1 MRKKYQSA
9 HIKTGRNETGG
20 MGSGGKREIRAV
32 RVGERQRI

>member
-20 MGSGGKREIRAV
+20 MGSGGKREIGAG